1 VRDVL
6 ATCREKGMNGNKTGG
21 RMEETYQI
29 LRNCS
34 LHRLL
39 RQAKDG
45 DELAHTVGAIVAE
58 EEGVAV

>member
-1 VRDVL
+1 MQGR
-6 ATCREKGMNGNKTGG
+6 MNGNKTGG
-21 RMEETYQI
+21 RMKETYQI
-29 LRNCS
+29 LRNCN

-39 RQAKDG
+39 RQARDG